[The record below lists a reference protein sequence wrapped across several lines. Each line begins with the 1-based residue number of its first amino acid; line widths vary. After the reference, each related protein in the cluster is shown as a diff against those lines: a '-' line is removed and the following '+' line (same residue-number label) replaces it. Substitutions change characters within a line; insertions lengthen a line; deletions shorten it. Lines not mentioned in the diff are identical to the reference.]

1 MQLIL
6 LSKDRGH
13 LGHVR
18 LTSGRVWLGLVAATL
33 LVAATAFYGGI
44 TAARA
49 FGISSPQAA
58 QVETWRQE
66 LAEQQAV
73 VDTTR
78 RSLQQHID
86 ALALRIGQMNAH
98 VVRLDALGARLTQ
111 MAGLKDGEFDFTTA
125 PSLGGPEEPLADAEA
140 MQINGVVGALDV
152 LEEVVAAVDERA
164 EVYIDGG
171 VRRGLDA
178 AIAVALGAR
187 AVFIGRPV
195 LYALAVDGA
204 AGVTHLL
211 ELLHAELASAMALL
225 GAPSLSDLRRA
236 HVV

>member
-49 FGISSPQAA
+49 FGISNPQAA

-78 RSLQQHID
+78 RTLQQHID
-86 ALALRIGQMNAH
+86 ALQARVDALR
-98 VVRLDALGARLTQ
+98 ARTSSYLPQ
-111 MAGLKDGEFDFTTA
+111 LRDGGD
-125 PSLGGPEEPLADAEA
+125 GGGGRRAARPRR
-140 MQINGVVGALDV
+140 GALRD
-152 LEEVVAAVDERA
+152 R
-164 EVYIDGG
+164 
-171 VRRGLDA
+171 
-178 AIAVALGAR
+178 
-187 AVFIGRPV
+187 
-195 LYALAVDGA
+195 
-204 AGVTHLL
+204 
-211 ELLHAELASAMALL
+211 
-225 GAPSLSDLRRA
+225 
-236 HVV
+236 